1 LNFINFENPINLWL
15 VETSVL
21 IQANFG
27 LHLTYEVYE
36 MPYQIKRIYDDLSA
50 NDGYRVLIDR
60 VWPRGVSKMRAH
72 LDAWLKELAPS
83 TDLRKWFAHDP
94 AKYPEFHR
102 RYFAELDGNPE
113 VKSIIDEL
121 KQRAKTETVTLLY
134 SAKDEEHNQAVVLKD
149 YLDEQ

>member
-1 LNFINFENPINLWL
+1 
-15 VETSVL
+15 
-21 IQANFG
+21 
-27 LHLTYEVYE
+27 

-102 RYFAELDGNPE
+102 RYFAIKIFRNL
-113 VKSIIDEL
+113 
-121 KQRAKTETVTLLY
+121 RLY
-134 SAKDEEHNQAVVLKD
+134 
-149 YLDEQ
+149 